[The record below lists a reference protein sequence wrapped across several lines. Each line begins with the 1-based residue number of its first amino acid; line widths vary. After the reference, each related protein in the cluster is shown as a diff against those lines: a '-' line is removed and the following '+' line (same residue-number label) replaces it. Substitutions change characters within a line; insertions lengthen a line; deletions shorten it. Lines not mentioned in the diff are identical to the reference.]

1 MKAYDQVKLARH
13 PKRPTSKTVIKALFP
28 DFIELHGDRLFGDD
42 NAIIGGL
49 ASLDGIPVTIIAQE
63 KGTDTNDRINHHFG
77 MPHPEGYRKAK
88 RLMLQAE
95 KFKRPIITIID
106 TPGAYPGIGAE
117 ERGQA
122 QAIAD
127 NLKVMA
133 GLKTIII
140 TVILSEGG
148 SGGALAIGMGD
159 EILMFEHA
167 IYAVLSPEGFASI
180 LYKDAKKAP
189 EAAELMKITSK
200 DLKEFNIIDTI
211 IKEGEGLHEN
221 SELGISQLKLELS
234 DALKRLKH
242 KPIQRLL
249 KSRYDK
255 FRRMGS
261 WLERENDENKL

>member
-1 MKAYDQVKLARH
+1 MNAYEQVKLARH
-13 PKRPTSKTVIKALFP
+13 PKRPTSKTIIKALFP
-28 DFIELHGDRLFGDD
+28 DFIELHGDRLYGDD

-49 ASLDGIPVTIIAQE
+49 ASLDGTPVTIIAQE
-63 KGTDTNDRINHHFG
+63 KGIDTKDRIDHHFG

-95 KFKRPIITIID
+95 KFKRPVITIID
-106 TPGAYPGIGAE
+106 TPGAYPGIEAE

-127 NLKVMA
+127 NLKLMA

-189 EAAELMKITSK
+189 EAAELMKITSH
-200 DLKEFNIIDTI
+200 DLKTFNMIDTI
-211 IKEGEGLHEN
+211 VKEGVGLHEN
-221 SELGISQLKLELS
+221 PELGISQLHIELK
-234 DALKRLKH
+234 DALQRLKH
-242 KPIQRLL
+242 KPISRIL
-249 KSRYDK
+249 KVRYEK
-255 FRRMGS
+255 FRNMGS
-261 WLERENDENKL
+261 WLEREVDETKL